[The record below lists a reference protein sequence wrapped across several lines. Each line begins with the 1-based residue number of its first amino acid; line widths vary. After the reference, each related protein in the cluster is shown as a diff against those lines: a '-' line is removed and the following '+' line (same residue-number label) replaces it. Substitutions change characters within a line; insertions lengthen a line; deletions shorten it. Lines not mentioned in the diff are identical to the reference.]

1 MHLNNPSNEP
11 VSLERYSALNKMP
24 PFMVWEQIKKGKIL
38 AREINGEIYILP
50 QTQASSAS
58 SLGIREGAS
67 AGQLTT
73 EDKEV
78 IKTLVGDKN
87 THKAELPSLPNKTG
101 GYLGLNGNNSESPE
115 VALLLDHLSIAKEE
129 NQEILKMA
137 QKSLEQVKEI
147 TREIVSA
154 KDEVI
159 QTKEEKIKLLE
170 EKLLQKDNDLNKT
183 RQKLE
188 DLEILTKTLSSK
200 N

>member
-1 MHLNNPSNEP
+1 
-11 VSLERYSALNKMP
+11 
-24 PFMVWEQIKKGKIL
+24 MVWEQIKKGKIL

-58 SLGIREGAS
+58 SLDVREGAI

-78 IKTLVGDKN
+78 IETLIGDKN
-87 THKAELPSLPNKTG
+87 TPKAELPSLPKKTG

-188 DLEILTKTLSSK
+188 DLEMLTKTLSSK